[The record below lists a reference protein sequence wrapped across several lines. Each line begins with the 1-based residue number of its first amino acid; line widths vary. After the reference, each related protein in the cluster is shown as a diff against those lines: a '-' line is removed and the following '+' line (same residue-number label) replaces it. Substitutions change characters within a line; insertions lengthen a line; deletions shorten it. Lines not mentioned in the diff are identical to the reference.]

1 MRVSFNSVLAA
12 AGVLTL
18 SACVGMGN
26 GSGGA
31 YARDFDRLAAACE
44 ARSGILT
51 PTGSQSSRPAND
63 YACKISDGGEGLT
76 RRN

>member
-1 MRVSFNSVLAA
+1 MRVLFMSAA
-12 AGVLTL
+12 AVTGLLTL
-18 SACVGMGN
+18 SACAGMGN

-31 YARDFDRLAAACE
+31 YTRDYDRLTAACQE
-44 ARSGILT
+44 RGGILT

-63 YACKISDGGEGLT
+63 YACKITGGGEGLT